1 MNTQPDPEQI
11 KQLLNRSLSN
21 LEQPVLDRLRDAR
34 TQALLHFETRAHA
47 PAYAHAWASHG
58 VVPLTQP
65 KSYYWIATL
74 LLAACLIS
82 GYSYWHHVV
91 ESEVSDVDIA
101 ILTDELP
108 MDVYVE

>member
-1 MNTQPDPEQI
+1 MNTQPDLGQI
-11 KQLLNRSLSN
+11 KQLLNRSLSG

-34 TQALLHFETRAHA
+34 TQALLHFEARVHTPAHV
-47 PAYAHAWASHG
+47 WAGHG
-58 VVPLTQP
+58 IVPLTQH

-82 GYSYWHHVV
+82 GFNYWHLGAEH
-91 ESEVSDVDIA
+91 ELSEVDIA